1 MLKDLLTGRLALV
14 TGAGRG
20 NGAAI
25 ARGLAEAGAKVIVTD
40 IEVDAAHA
48 LAESI
53 VKAGG
58 EARGHALD
66 VTDHEGCAKLAEDIA
81 LLVGPIRILVNNA
94 GIYLRGNMLAADGRE
109 RWARTMAVNV
119 DGAFNVTMAFAD
131 QLRRTH
137 GTVVNVASVNSFT
150 APAGSGVY
158 PVSKGAIA
166 QFTRA
171 LAAELAPD
179 GVRVN
184 AIAPGIIA
192 TAMTETTRADPQRLE
207 AFLDHVPMKRVGQPE
222 ELIGPVVFLCSDA
235 ASYVTGAILAVDGGF
250 LAV

>member
-1 MLKDLLTGRLALV
+1 MTGLLAGRIALI

-25 ARGLAEAGAKVIVTD
+25 AHGLAQAGARVIVTD
-40 IEVDAAHA
+40 IDRQTAHDT
-48 LAESI
+48 AEAI

-58 EARGHALD
+58 DARGFALD
-66 VTDHEGCAKLAEDIA
+66 VTDEVGCGKLAEDIA

-94 GIYLRGNMLAADGRE
+94 GIYLRGNFTADDGRE
-109 RWARTMAVNV
+109 RWSRTMAVNV
-119 DGAFNVTMAFAD
+119 QGTFNVTMAFAE
-131 QLRRTH
+131 QLKQTH
-137 GTVVNVASVNSFT
+137 GTIVNVASINSFV
-150 APAGSGVY
+150 APAGSGAY

-166 QFTRA
+166 QFTRG

-184 AIAPGIIA
+184 ALAPGIIA
-192 TAMTETTRADPQRLE
+192 TAMTEVTRADPQRLD
-207 AFLDHVPMKRVGQPE
+207 AFLARVPMKRVGQPE
-222 ELIGPVVFLCSDA
+222 ELVGPVIFLCSDA
-235 ASYVTGAILAVDGGF
+235 ASYVTGAVLPVDGGY

>member
-109 RWARTMAVNV
+109 RWARTMAANV

-137 GTVVNVASVNSFT
+137 GTVVNVASVTSFT

-207 AFLDHVPMKRVGQPE
+207 AFLNHVPMKRVGQPE

-235 ASYVTGAILAVDGGF
+235 ASYVTGAVLAVDGGF

>member
-40 IEVDAAHA
+40 IEVEAAHA

-94 GIYLRGNMLAADGRE
+94 GIYLRGNMLAVDGRE
-109 RWARTMAVNV
+109 RWARTMAVNI

-166 QFTRA
+166 QFTRV